1 MFINTVTMELLGK
14 VYILPFHGA
23 SEEKDSTATALS
35 ASRGLHGAS
44 LGGSIQNITV
54 NKIQK

>member
-1 MFINTVTMELLGK
+1 MELLGK
-14 VYILPFHGA
+14 VYILPFHRA
-23 SEEKDSTATALS
+23 SEEKDSPATALC